1 MLSRSEKRCRGLRGS
16 AEEMECTTWLVTGRS
31 TLAGMREKAST
42 NSSTASVR
50 ATESRV
56 TPSCTADISGISI
69 HSFSQPRGPAIT
81 PDRKSSS
88 RAFFTTPAS
97 LALNARAQNHPGPL
111 TRPVRESR
119 TIRSTRVNASFY
131 FSVAAPRRAAPRGTC
146 RFSKVVVVKVFSVL
160 LNHRFRFPTRRRI
173 AHTFSRTVNCPHS
186 LLPPVKS
193 NPYGLRS

>member
-1 MLSRSEKRCRGLRGS
+1 MHDVG
-16 AEEMECTTWLVTGRS
+16 LVTGRS
-31 TLAGMREKAST
+31 TLGGMREKAST
-42 NSSTASVR
+42 NSSLASVR

-69 HSFSQPRGPAIT
+69 HSVSQPRGPAIT

-97 LALNARAQNHPGPL
+97 LALNARAQNHPGPV
-111 TRPVRESR
+111 TRPARESR

-131 FSVAAPRRAAPRGTC
+131 FSVAAPRGTC

-173 AHTFSRTVNCPHS
+173 AHTFPHAVCPLS
-186 LLPPVKS
+186 AFSASSSQK
-193 NPYGLRS
+193 